1 MKIGITLAQFTDDR
15 SRFDSSVSAA
25 EQAGFDSIWLFDHL
39 WPLSGGKQ
47 RPILESW
54 TTLSYLAA
62 ATRDIGVGTLVTRS
76 TLRHPAVLAKMA
88 ANVSEIAPGRL
99 TVAIGSGDEAS
110 RGENEAFGL
119 PYHADEDRIDQL
131 RAYVECV
138 VRCLHEKEVT
148 MDDDFVTVESLQT
161 SPRPQIPPP
170 VWVAGR
176 SDDAIEVAATLAD
189 GWNGWGGDVARF
201 TQDAGTVLG
210 LAGDRPV
217 EVTWGGL
224 ISLEGSGSKRS
235 GDASEALTGSP
246 AGIAEALA
254 GFAEAGATHLIVT
267 PMGRWEDAVEA
278 LATEIVPLLR
288 ASFDG

>member
-15 SRFDSSVSAA
+15 SRFDSGVRMAQ
-25 EQAGFDSIWLFDHL
+25 QAGFDSIWLFDHL
-39 WPLSGGKQ
+39 WPLSGGKE

-54 TTLSYLAA
+54 TTLAYLAS
-62 ATRDIGVGTLVTRS
+62 TTKDIGIGTLVTRS
-76 TLRHPAVLAKMA
+76 SLRHPALLAKMA
-88 ANVSEIAPGRL
+88 ANVAEIAPGRL

-110 RGENEAFGL
+110 RGENEAFGV

-131 RAYVECV
+131 RACVECV
-138 VRCLHEKEVT
+138 VRCLREKEVT
-148 MDDDFVTVESLQT
+148 MDDDFVTVEALET
-161 SPRPQIPPP
+161 SPHPQIPPP

-176 SDDAIEVAATLAD
+176 SDDAIEIAGTLAD

-201 TQDAGTVLG
+201 TQDASTVLG
-210 LAGDRPV
+210 FAGDRPV

-224 ISLEGSGSKRS
+224 ISLEGPGSKRP
-235 GDASEALTGSP
+235 GDGGGALTGSA

-267 PMGRWEDAVEA
+267 PTGRWEDAIEVLGA
-278 LATEIVPLLR
+278 EIVPSLR
-288 ASFDG
+288 TSFAG